1 MTPHRMAE
9 RGCRVHVV
17 PSTITFEELT
27 ALNPD
32 GVFFSNGPG
41 DPEQADPRGRAAA
54 QGPGRRLLTFFGIC
68 FGNQLLGRALGFGTY
83 KLKFG
88 HRGIN
93 QPVKDLTTGKVE
105 VTAHNHGF
113 AVDAPIGETV
123 DAPFDNGHFGKW
135 SGR

>member
-41 DPEQADPRGRAAA
+41 DPEQADPEVELLRKVLDAGSAAHSA
-54 QGPGRRLLTFFGIC
+54 S
-68 FGNQLLGRALGFGTY
+68 
-83 KLKFG
+83 
-88 HRGIN
+88 
-93 QPVKDLTTGKVE
+93 
-105 VTAHNHGF
+105 
-113 AVDAPIGETV
+113 APTSSSSAIAASTS
-123 DAPFDNGHFGKW
+123 P
-135 SGR
+135 SRT